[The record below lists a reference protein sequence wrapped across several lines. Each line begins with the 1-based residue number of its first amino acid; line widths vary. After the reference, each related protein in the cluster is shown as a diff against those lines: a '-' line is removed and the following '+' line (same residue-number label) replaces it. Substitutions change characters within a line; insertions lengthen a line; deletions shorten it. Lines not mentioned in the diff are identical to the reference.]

1 MNLKQYIKNYKVEK
15 QYYNNYKKLI
25 DNLCEDKVV
34 QKFAFVKNSKRDF
47 GTVIT
52 LKNKIDLELNPDGS
66 TTKFQRKVEKAEHIE
81 LINEYLSE
89 VLNVFSK
96 KGLYITNN
104 PYLEIKLDERV
115 EDEVVLNNDYIVYN
129 FEISFK
135 KNWMRFAK
143 KLEFFVNIFY
153 KFVIP
158 FGILGTLG
166 YFIF

>member
-1 MNLKQYIKNYKVEK
+1 MKLLEYIKNYKVEK
-15 QYYNNYKKLI
+15 QYYKNYKKLI
-25 DNLCEDKVV
+25 DNLLENKVV
-34 QKFAFVKNSKRDF
+34 KSFNFVKNSKRDF

-52 LKNKIDLELNPDGS
+52 LKNKTDLELNPNGKL
-66 TTKFQRKVEKAEHIE
+66 TKFERKVEKAEHLQ

-89 VLNVFSK
+89 VLNTFSE

-104 PYLEIKLDERV
+104 PYLEVKLEERP

-143 KLEFFVNIFY
+143 KLEFFVNTCY
-153 KFVIP
+153 KILLP
-158 FGILGTLG
+158 IGIIITILLT
-166 YFIF
+166 